1 MARST
6 FYYCLSRLSQEDKY
20 AGIKQ
25 QIAEINR
32 IHRGRYGHRRITLSL
47 RMAGIRITPKTVL
60 KLMRELDI
68 RCKVR
73 CKRHLSYKGEVGK
86 TAPNLLKRRFHAAM
100 PGRKLVT
107 DVTEFHICGQKVY
120 LSPVLDLY
128 NREILGYAISRQPNM
143 EMVRRMMKQTFPRL
157 PKQGEILL
165 HSDQGCLYQSKAYRS
180 LLQQRGITQSM
191 SRKGNCL
198 DNAVIEN
205 FFGILKSELIYLQ
218 KFQSLKLFIEELNK
232 YIKYYNNKRIKSKLK
247 GMSPVK
253 YRINYRNK

>member
-1 MARST
+1 MQTPPLLQGGSGKDRTQSVETLFPCRNAR
-6 FYYCLSRLSQEDKY
+6 QET
-20 AGIKQ
+20 A
-25 QIAEINR
+25 
-32 IHRGRYGHRRITLSL
+32 YGHDRVPHL
-47 RMAGIRITPKTVL
+47 R
-60 KLMRELDI
+60 
-68 RCKVR
+68 
-73 CKRHLSYKGEVGK
+73 
-86 TAPNLLKRRFHAAM
+86 
-100 PGRKLVT
+100 
-107 DVTEFHICGQKVY
+107 TEGVPF
-120 LSPVLDLY
+120 PVLDLY

-143 EMVRRMMKQTFPRL
+143 EIVRRMMRQVFPRL

-247 GMSPVK
+247 GMSTVK